1 MSEPAASGNGASRTS
16 PDWVPVVIYHIFR
29 ILLGLIF
36 VVAGLDK
43 IGRPADFVRAILAY
57 QFLEGPFAY
66 LISPM
71 AIVIPWLELACGFF
85 LIINRFVRPSSV
97 IILGLNVMFII
108 AIGSVMARGISVE
121 CGCGLDI
128 GPIASIAGTQADAE
142 ALVRDFVIVAMNLVV
157 MFSRRSAKR

>member
-1 MSEPAASGNGASRTS
+1 MNEPVAKPNSDLKTS
-16 PDWVPVVIYHIFR
+16 PDWVPAVIYHIFR

-36 VVAGLDK
+36 VAASLDK

-57 QFLEGPFAY
+57 QFLEGPFRY

-71 AIVIPWLELACGFF
+71 AIVVPWLELASGIF

-108 AIGSVMARGISVE
+108 AIASVMARGISVE

-128 GPIASIAGTQADAE
+128 GPIASIAGTQADAQ

-157 MFSRRSAKR
+157 MFSGRSAKR